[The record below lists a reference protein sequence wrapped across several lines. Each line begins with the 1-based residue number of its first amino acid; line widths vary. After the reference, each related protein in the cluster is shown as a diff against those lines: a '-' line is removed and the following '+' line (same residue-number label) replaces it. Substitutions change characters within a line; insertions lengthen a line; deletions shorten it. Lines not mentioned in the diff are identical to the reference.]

1 MSPAG
6 KLGRLT
12 HASALIHLAD
22 RSKGM
27 DGMRKGCVAGIAL
40 ALVGLASSAA
50 AQLPTARLDGIFPA
64 GGAAGSTFDLT
75 VAGANLDDL
84 TQIQF
89 SHPGITARPKMADPG
104 PFDPGPVPVL
114 NTFEVTVAADVP
126 SGLQEVRVAG
136 RYGVSN
142 PRALEVG
149 DVAEVRE
156 VEPNNDPGKEQ
167 LLTLPCLLNGRMDSG
182 GDQDR
187 FRFTAAAG
195 QRILVDCR
203 ARRIDSRMDAVLT
216 LSDATGRLVAESR
229 DAQTGDPLLDF
240 VSPSGGE
247 YTLRVVDSLY
257 GGGGEY
263 PYRLQIGPL
272 THLDFVDPPAAVAGT
287 SGPFTLY
294 GRNLPG
300 GQPSGLTID
309 GRPLEQLRVE
319 IPIPADPPGSPSALR
334 VDPEQSGLDLVEYRL
349 RGPAGLSNA
358 IFVSRAAA
366 QVVREVE
373 PNSDAK
379 EAQAVTIPCDIA
391 GRFDPAGDRDWY
403 LFDAKAGDRIWIEA
417 ISQRLGART
426 DISLYL
432 RQETNREKKEPAW
445 AATVVAGQLQTFQ
458 VTVAEDGRDVMNLTS
473 QINSDRRE
481 GGPEFDTRSSDPSYL
496 FVAPA
501 DGTYRLLVRNGY
513 AALGADPRA
522 AYRLVLRTPQPDCRL
537 AAVPVETSGEVVLRQ
552 GAKEAIRVVVHRID
566 GFDGEIAIAVE
577 GLPGGVTSPGTTI
590 GPSAGAASLVLECAE
605 GAAPASSAIRIVGRA
620 KIGPTGQEV
629 LHPVRSATLTFPR
642 PGRGAGQQEPSYAA
656 RLTREIVVSI
666 APEPA
671 PVAFQLGNGQPIE
684 ISRGGQVKIPYT
696 VTRRGNTGSLVCFWD
711 TLPPNFN
718 QQQFNIDGSTATG
731 EFQYNLP
738 LNTLPGTYA
747 LSLSSQVQ
755 NVQYA
760 RNPDAA
766 KVAQER
772 KTAFEKVFADQQAA
786 TKTAQDQKTAAEQ
799 AFAQAEQAARQ
810 SAEAKTQADKGLAE
824 AQAAEAKAAQSAAK
838 AKGDA
843 ANAPGD
849 ANLAQAAANAE
860 KAAAEAQEKTKGA
873 TDAVAASQKKA
884 EEEAARLKGATET
897 RTQATEAAKKAEDR
911 LRLAAERKQQ
921 LDQEAQRAMQQ
932 SQPQNVNFFVP
943 STNVLLK
950 IHPAPLT
957 VTAAPAT
964 LAAKPKETPEFAVQI
979 GRLFGYADGVN
990 VSLVG
995 PPQGIPGVQLPGG
1008 TIPGGQ
1014 TEVKL
1019 KLTANPDAVPGTY
1032 ACQLRLQFVYNGQG
1046 MLVEQPLTLTIAK
1059 GE

>member
-1 MSPAG
+1 
-6 KLGRLT
+6 
-12 HASALIHLAD
+12 
-22 RSKGM
+22 
-27 DGMRKGCVAGIAL
+27 MRKGCVAWM
-40 ALVGLASSAA
+40 ALVLTGLASPAT
-50 AQLPTARLDGIFPA
+50 AQLPTARLDGLFPA
-64 GGAAGSTFDLT
+64 GGAAGSTFDLA
-75 VAGANLDDL
+75 VSGANLDDL
-84 TQIQF
+84 AEIRF
-89 SHPGITARPKMADPG
+89 SHPGITARPKMAPPG
-104 PFDPGPVPVL
+104 PFDAGPVPVV
-114 NTFEVTVAADVP
+114 NTFEVTVAGDVP
-126 SGLQEVRVAG
+126 PGLQEVRVAG

-142 PRALEVG
+142 PRAFEVG
-149 DVAEVRE
+149 DLAETRE
-156 VEPNNDPGKEQ
+156 VEPNNDAGKEQ
-167 LLTLPCLLNGRMDSG
+167 LLTPPCLLNGRMDSG

-187 FRFTAAAG
+187 FRFTVAAG

-216 LSDATGRLVAESR
+216 VSDAAGRLVAESR

-263 PYRLQIGPL
+263 PYRLEVGAL
-272 THLDFVDPPAAVAGT
+272 THLDFVDPPAAAAGT

-300 GQPSGLTID
+300 GQPSGVVID

-319 IPIPADPPGSPSALR
+319 IPIPTDPQGSPSILR
-334 VDPEQSGLDLVEYRL
+334 IDPEQSGLDLIEYRL
-349 RGPAGLSNA
+349 RGPARLSNA
-358 IFVSRAAA
+358 IAVSRAAA
-366 QVVREVE
+366 PVVREAE
-373 PNSDAK
+373 PNSEATDA
-379 EAQAVTIPCDIA
+379 QPVTIPCDIA
-391 GRFDPAGDRDWY
+391 GKFDPAGDRDWY
-403 LFDAKAGDRIWIEA
+403 RFDAKTGDRIWIEA

-445 AATVVAGQLQTFQ
+445 AATVVAGQIQTFQ

-473 QINSDRRE
+473 QISSDRRE

-522 AYRLVLRTPQPDCRL
+522 VYRLILRTPQPDFRL
-537 AAVPVETSGEVVLRQ
+537 AAVPIETSGEVVLRQ
-552 GAKEAIRVVVHRID
+552 GGKEAIRVVAHRID
-566 GFDGEIAIAVE
+566 GFDGEIALAVE
-577 GLPGGVTSPGTTI
+577 GLPAGVTCPGATI

-605 GAAPASSAIRIVGRA
+605 GAAAASRAIRLVGRSKLA
-620 KIGPTGQEV
+620 STGQEV
-629 LHPVRSATLTFPR
+629 THPARLATLTVPR

-671 PVAFQLGNGQPIE
+671 PVAFQLASGQPIE
-684 ISRGGQVKIPYT
+684 LARGGQVKIPYT
-696 VTRRGNTGSLVCFWD
+696 VTRRGNTGSLVSFWD

-718 QQQFNIDGSTATG
+718 QQQFNIDGNTATG

-738 LNTLPGTYA
+738 LNVLPGTYA
-747 LSLSSQVQ
+747 LSLSSQLQ

-766 KVAQER
+766 KAAQDR
-772 KTAFEKVFADQQAA
+772 KTAFEKVFTDQQAA
-786 TKTAQDQKTAAEQ
+786 NKAAQDQKSAAEQ

-810 SAEAKTQADKGLAE
+810 SAEAKAQADEGLAE
-824 AQAAEAKAAQSAAK
+824 AQAAEAKAVESAAK
-838 AKGDA
+838 VKGEA
-843 ANAPGD
+843 ANATGD

-860 KAAAEAQEKTKGA
+860 QAATEAQGKTKAATE
-873 TDAVAASQKKA
+873 AVAAAQKKT
-884 EEEAARLKGATET
+884 EEDAANLKGAAENRMQT
-897 RTQATEAAKKAEDR
+897 AEAAKKGEEL
-911 LRLAAERKQQ
+911 LRLATERKQQ

-990 VSLVG
+990 VSLIG
-995 PPQGIPGVQLPGG
+995 PPQGIPGVQLPAG
-1008 TIPGGQ
+1008 TIPAGQ
-1014 TEVKL
+1014 TEAKL
-1019 KLTANPDAVPGTY
+1019 KLVANPDAAPGTY
-1032 ACQLRLQFVYNGQG
+1032 PCQLRLQFVYNGQG
-1046 MLVEQPLTLTIAK
+1046 MQVEQPVTLTIAK